1 MKYLAD
7 KIIDAMDFDIEEL
20 KRSKARNR
28 AKWVDKIRTVRLN
41 DRKVLVKLTKED
53 FTSFYILKL

>member
-28 AKWVDKIRTVRLN
+28 ARWVDKIRTVRLN

>member
-1 MKYLAD
+1 MKYLSD
-7 KIIDAMDFDIEEL
+7 KIIDAMDFDIDEL

-28 AKWVDKIRTVRLN
+28 AKWVDKIRTVRLHN
-41 DRKVLVKLTKED
+41 RKVLVKLTKED

>member
-7 KIIDAMDFDIEEL
+7 KIIDAMDFDIEQL
-20 KRSKARNR
+20 KLSKARNR